1 MKYSIIIQWS
11 NEDKCFVAILPEF
24 TDVMQP
30 VTHGDT
36 YYEALKN
43 ATEVL
48 ELLIESSIEEGKS
61 LPEPKTLGQLFQAA

>member
-1 MKYSIIIQWS
+1 MKYTILIQWS
-11 NEDKCFVAILPEF
+11 NVDNCFVVILPKF

-36 YYEALKN
+36 YEEALKN

-48 ELLIESSIEEGKS
+48 ELLTESSIEEGT
-61 LPEPKTLGQLFQAA
+61 LPEPLTLGQSHQAA